1 MSQLHSAYNDAV
13 VKRGTHHVP
22 GRLLSR
28 DPRDGGDYWRGVLV
42 LPKMP
47 FACQNPMGGEGGIM
61 TGGVNVVVVAGVY
74 CGRLV

>member
-13 VKRGTHHVP
+13 VKRGTHDVP

-28 DPRDGGDYWRGVLV
+28 DPRDGGGDYWRGVLV

-47 FACQNPMGGEGGIM
+47 FVCQNPMGGEGGIM
-61 TGGVNVVVVAGVY
+61 TGVSTLLLLQACIAG
-74 CGRLV
+74 G